1 MPTMPGRFGMPQ
13 MRRVPLVL
21 FVAFYTVVT
30 CGPLLWVAMMSL
42 RTTTEIF
49 KSPYGFPS
57 PAHWEK
63 FADAWTKSNY
73 GTYFWNS
80 TIVVIVAVALV
91 TVVGAMAAHCLARYT
106 FRGNRLVRFLILTG
120 LVLPPQLVILALF
133 QILLD
138 INLYNTR
145 SGLIFV
151 YVATHIAMT
160 VYILEG
166 FFAQIPQDLFDAA
179 RMDGYSDFEI
189 FWRVTVP
196 IGAPAIF
203 TAVTLNFIVLW
214 NEFLFAVVLLTDDD
228 KRTLPLGLMHFTGS
242 HQLDV
247 GMAATGLMIAMLP
260 VIVIYAFFSETMIKG
275 MTAGA
280 VR

>member
-1 MPTMPGRFGMPQ
+1 MRLGFGAV
-13 MRRVPLVL
+13 RRLPLVL
-21 FVAFYTVVT
+21 FVILYTAVT
-30 CGPLLWVAMMSL
+30 GGPLLWVATMSL
-42 RTTTEIF
+42 RTTSEIF
-49 KSPYGFPS
+49 KSPYGLPS

-63 FADAWTKSNY
+63 FVDAWTKSNY
-73 GTYFWNS
+73 STYFWNS
-80 TIVVIVAVALV
+80 TIVVVIAVALV
-91 TVVGAMAAHCLARYT
+91 TVIGAMAAHCLARYN
-106 FRGNRLVRFLILTG
+106 FRGSRLVRFLILSG
-120 LVLPPQLVILALF
+120 LILPPQLLILALF

-138 INLYNTR
+138 IHLYNTLA
-145 SGLIFV
+145 GLILV
-151 YVATHIAMT
+151 YVATHVAVT

-179 RMDGYSDFEI
+179 RMDGYADFEI
-189 FWRVTVP
+189 FWRVTMP

-203 TAVTLNFIVLW
+203 TTVTLNFIILW

-228 KRTLPLGLMHFTGS
+228 KRTLPLGMMHFTGS

-247 GMAATGLMIAMLP
+247 GMAATGLMIA
-260 VIVIYAFFSETMIKG
+260 IVPIIAIYAFFSETMIKG

>member
-1 MPTMPGRFGMPQ
+1 MLLAFEL
-13 MRRVPLVL
+13 MRRLPLVL
-21 FVAFYTVVT
+21 FVVVYTAVT
-30 CGPLLWVAMMSL
+30 GGPFLWVATMSL

-49 KSPYGFPS
+49 KDPYGLPS
-57 PAHWEK
+57 PVHWEK

-80 TIVVIVAVALV
+80 TIVVVVAVVLV
-91 TVVGAMAAHCLARYT
+91 TAIGAMAAHCLARYT

-138 INLYNTR
+138 ISLYNTLT
-145 SGLIFV
+145 GLILV

-179 RMDGYSDFEI
+179 RMDGYSDFAI
-189 FWRVTVP
+189 FWRVTMP

-203 TAVTLNFIVLW
+203 TTVTLNFILLW
-214 NEFLFAVVLLTDDD
+214 NDFLFAVVLLTDDD

-247 GMAATGLMIAMLP
+247 GMAATGLMIAMLL
-260 VIVIYAFFSETMIKG
+260 IIAIYAFFSHTLIRRL
-275 MTAGA
+275 TAGPA
-280 VR
+280 GRRRR

>member
-1 MPTMPGRFGMPQ
+1 MVTPLRLGLEHV
-13 MRRVPLVL
+13 RRIPLVL
-21 FVAFYTVVT
+21 FVLVYTAVT
-30 CGPLLWVAMMSL
+30 GGPLLWVATMSL
-42 RTTTEIF
+42 RTTAEIF
-49 KSPYGFPS
+49 KDPYGAPS
-57 PAHWEK
+57 PIHWEK
-63 FADAWTKSNY
+63 FADAWTRSNY

-80 TIVVIVAVALV
+80 TLVVVTAVALV
-91 TVVGAMAAHCLARYT
+91 TVIGSMAAHCLARYN
-106 FRGNRLVRFLILTG
+106 FRGNRLARFVILSG
-120 LVLPPQLVILALF
+120 LVLPPQLLILALF

-138 INLYNTR
+138 IHLYNTLT
-145 SGLIFV
+145 GLVLV

-189 FWRVTVP
+189 FWRVTMP

-203 TAVTLNFIVLW
+203 TTVTLNFIILW
-214 NEFLFAVVLLTDDD
+214 NEFLFAIVLLTDDD
-228 KRTLPLGLMHFTGS
+228 KRTLPLGIMHFTGS
-242 HQLDV
+242 HQLDI
-247 GMAATGLMIAMLP
+247 GMVATGLMIAIVP
-260 VIVIYAFFSETMIKG
+260 VIALYALFSETMIKG